1 MLHRDLN
8 MLCLDCGIDT
18 DKNNEFYMIHD
29 HLWEQAVPNKHQ
41 RENRVLCIGCLE
53 ERLGRKLLPNDFTNT
68 PVNKKGIHSYRLIS
82 RLKGINLRERD
93 LIFKITN
100 NNFVRIRK
108 YNEQELLVLQLLITP
123 LTRHQLL
130 KKSAGKINKCSFFK
144 IIERWEKIGVIKTEK
159 VPIKVLGFNL
169 IRIYYYRNFKNP
181 LPNEIM

>member
-1 MLHRDLN
+1 

-18 DKNNEFYMIHD
+18 DENNEFYMIHN
-29 HLWEQAVPNKHQ
+29 HLWEQAVPNRQQ

-100 NNFVRIRK
+100 NKFVRIRR
-108 YNEQELLVLQLLITP
+108 YNEQELLAFT
-123 LTRHQLL
+123 TFNYTF
-130 KKSAGKINKCSFFK
+130 NKTS
-144 IIERWEKIGVIKTEK
+144 IIKEISW
-159 VPIKVLGFNL
+159 
-169 IRIYYYRNFKNP
+169 KNQ
-181 LPNEIM
+181 